1 MCDLMT
7 NLGKRRADL
16 AHIRLVMRLSQI
28 GLERMGNI
36 GLVGPHRIAQTH
48 ERTTSSI
55 DIKRGVRLKVDA
67 LVSDDARNFL
77 GVHGPS

>member
-1 MCDLMT
+1 MT

-16 AHIRLVMRLSQI
+16 AHICLVVRLAQI

-36 GLVGPHRIAQTH
+36 GLVRLYRITQAH
-48 ERTTSSI
+48 ERATASI
-55 DIKRGVRLKVDA
+55 DIKRGMRLKIGA
-67 LVSDDARNFL
+67 LIGNDARDFL

>member
-1 MCDLMT
+1 MRNLIT
-7 NLGKRRADL
+7 NLGKRGADL

-36 GLVGPHRIAQTH
+36 GLVCSHRLAQAH
-48 ERTTSSI
+48 EGATSSI
-55 DIKRGVRLKVDA
+55 DIKRGVRLKIGA
-67 LVSDDARNFL
+67 LIGNDARDFL

>member
-1 MCDLMT
+1 
-7 NLGKRRADL
+7 
-16 AHIRLVMRLSQI
+16 MRFSQI

-36 GLVGPHRIAQTH
+36 GLVGPHRITQAH

-55 DIKRGVRLKVDA
+55 DIKRGVRLKVGA
-67 LVSDDARNFL
+67 LIADDARNFL